1 LYTNYGKLDTMS
13 KNPRGNITKVSPANK
28 AGTSVKTSIPS
39 YLVAKYNISV
49 GDQLEWSD
57 DGKYLKIK
65 KL

>member
-1 LYTNYGKLDTMS
+1 MS

-39 YLVAKYNISV
+39 YLVAKYNINV

-57 DGKYLKIK
+57 DGKFLKIK
-65 KL
+65 KYEK

>member
-1 LYTNYGKLDTMS
+1 MS